1 MRRRGKG
8 MPVAL
13 ELLRYARARFGEGWQ
28 GSASRRRKTSEDE
41 FTPFAGAT
49 RECLMIGLPL

>member
-1 MRRRGKG
+1 
-8 MPVAL
+8 MPAAL
-13 ELLRYARARFGEGWQ
+13 EFLLGGMYGGPRLGEGWQ